1 MLHARQTTQFFTK
14 PDTALSPVYPVKIVN
29 GEMLNSTVFPCRHSD
44 AACQCPNQSSRPAD
58 DAPSLMPRPEELLIT
73 ITCHQPR
80 INSMD
85 GYNDIVLNVN
95 KGVHSYRIKTF
106 VIDQSHHSLVV
117 SLLLA
122 SLDQLTRRQSITLS
136 SYHHN
141 AIPKFFPQ
149 NNKGDALIKCL

>member
-1 MLHARQTTQFFTK
+1 
-14 PDTALSPVYPVKIVN
+14 
-29 GEMLNSTVFPCRHSD
+29 
-44 AACQCPNQSSRPAD
+44 
-58 DAPSLMPRPEELLIT
+58 
-73 ITCHQPR
+73 
-80 INSMD
+80 MD

-149 NNKGDALIKCL
+149 NNKGDALIKCLWSAVKLLMVYIVVVGYQSHVV